1 MPKTISVLVK
11 PASGRC
17 NASCKYCFYKD
28 EASLREQS
36 DFGLMSLETAENLIA
51 KALDF
56 SSGGRI
62 FLPFRAA
69 NRRLRALIFSS
80 ASWLP

>member
-28 EASLREQS
+28 EASLRAYATHPAHVAVADS
-36 DFGLMSLETAENLIA
+36 KVRPFTKARVCMDF
-51 KALDF
+51 
-56 SSGGRI
+56 
-62 FLPFRAA
+62 PV
-69 NRRLRALIFSS
+69 
-80 ASWLP
+80 

>member
-56 SSGGRI
+56 SSGGDRKST
-62 FLPFRAA
+62 
-69 NRRLRALIFSS
+69 RLNSS
-80 ASWLP
+80 HTS